1 MILCEHSFLVSGRYP
16 FSSSISLTNQPVDL
30 DFSPSVFVL
39 NPFLSMEELSPNVLL
54 SYFMNLFQLFSLNYA
69 FILETYIRSMIQRS
83 TDVISVNPF
92 L

>member
-1 MILCEHSFLVSGRYP
+1 MILCEHSFLISGRYP

-30 DFSPSVFVL
+30 DFLLQYSFKL
-39 NPFLSMEELSPNVLL
+39 LLSMEELSPNVLL
-54 SYFMNLFQLFSLNYA
+54 FYFMSLFQLFSLNYA
-69 FILETYIRSMIQRS
+69 FILETYVRSMTQRL